1 VARASRRKTCV
12 REKAGAL
19 TRREFARH
27 AAAAAAALAALPGSI
42 PLAGAVPASN
52 AKPRTD
58 TTFHPAAVLPQETG
72 STHPKLSAEA
82 LAEADAR
89 AAEILRR
96 YGPKL
101 DDEQKADIRRLAR
114 EAQVQ
119 IEAVRAFPLDNN
131 QEPAAILRL
140 VGTASVRRPAAAA
153 APRKPAG
160 KGA

>member
-1 VARASRRKTCV
+1 MARTSGRKGFARTKA
-12 REKAGAL
+12 REL
-19 TRREFARH
+19 TRREFAQH
-27 AAAAAAALAALPGSI
+27 AAAAAAAIAALPGCL
-42 PLAGAVPASN
+42 PLQGAELPHGVLDPAQGAAVPES
-52 AKPRTD
+52 PL
-58 TTFHPAAVLPQETG
+58 HQEPPG
-72 STHPKLSAEA
+72 SRPKLSAEA
-82 LAEADAR
+82 VAEADAR